1 MLSEG
6 LSAMHVGIVG
16 HGAWLPSTF
25 MSSGEIARAT
35 GIPEDVVAT
44 KFGVKRKPVAG
55 PGVTTAGMG
64 LAAAKR
70 ALENAGIPRVPGGPG
85 DLVRRAAQGLPC
97 WLAGLYVAEHLEARG
112 AWSFDMEAM
121 CGSMMAALDIARSLI
136 MAREDLETVLVVSG
150 YRNNDLIDLKEPAT
164 RFMLDIGSGAS
175 ATCAPKE
182 RRQKR
187 SACIRLPRGR
197 LVLRNVC
204 RSDPR
209 HPRVAPAPRDESRAH
224 FMVPN
229 EDAFKKKLNELTL
242 PNFYA
247 VIREALQRSHLDGQ
261 GIDYLAILHFKR
273 SAHEAV
279 LKELGLGPANTT
291 YLDEYGHLGQNDQV
305 LSLEL
310 GPGRREGQ
318 GRLHGRFRGRGAG
331 VRLGGHGDQVGTCRG
346 IGDSHASG
354 WKSLRR
360 DRRRPGDRQRDGGD
374 FRQGRG
380 SARLGPGRQR
390 ERASPRFEKGTLRS
404 RGWSWT

>member
-1 MLSEG
+1 
-6 LSAMHVGIVG
+6 MHVGIVG
-16 HGAWLPSTF
+16 HGVWLPSTF
-25 MSSGEIARAT
+25 MSSEEIARAT

-44 KFGVKRKPVAG
+44 RFGVKRKPVAG

-70 ALENAGIPRVPGGPG
+70 ALENAGIPGSQV
-85 DLVRRAAQGLPC
+85 DLVIWCGGQHKDYPC

-136 MAREDLETVLVVSG
+136 IAREDLETVLIVSG

-175 ATCAPKE
+175 A
-182 RRQKR
+182 
-187 SACIRLPRGR
+187 
-197 LVLRNVC
+197 LVLRKNAGRNAVLASAFRGDGSFSEMC
-204 RSDPR
+204 VVPTLGTRAWP
-209 HPRVAPAPRDESRAH
+209 PAPGDESRAH
-224 FMVPN
+224 FIVPN

-247 VIREALQRSHLDGQ
+247 VIREALQRSHLGGQ

-273 SAHEAV
+273 SAHDAV

-310 GPGRREGQ
+310 GLAAGKVRDGSTVV
-318 GRLHGRFRGRGAG
+318 FVGAG
-331 VRLGGHGDQVGTCRG
+331 LGFVWAATV
-346 IGDSHASG
+346 IK
-354 WKSLRR
+354 W
-360 DRRRPGDRQRDGGD
+360 
-374 FRQGRG
+374 
-380 SARLGPGRQR
+380 GPFK
-390 ERASPRFEKGTLRS
+390 E
-404 RGWSWT
+404 